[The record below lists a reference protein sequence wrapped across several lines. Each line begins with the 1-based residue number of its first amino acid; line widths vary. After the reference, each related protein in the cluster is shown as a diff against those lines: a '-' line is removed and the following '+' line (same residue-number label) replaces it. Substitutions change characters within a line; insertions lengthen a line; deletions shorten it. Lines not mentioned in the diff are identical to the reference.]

1 MLTKEQI
8 FAARDLQTED
18 VDVAEWGGSVRI
30 SVMSGRTRE
39 ALMDVLQEPQ
49 AISRFQALV
58 LASTIVGDDGAAVFS
73 EGDIEQLRDKSPDV
87 LVRLVDV
94 AMRLNKIGA
103 KATEDAEKN
112 SVAASSGSSGS
123 DSPAS

>member
-18 VDVAEWGGSVRI
+18 VPVPEWGGDVRI
-30 SVMSGRTRE
+30 TVMGGKARDALME
-39 ALMDVLQEPQ
+39 ALAQPQ
-49 AISRFQALV
+49 TTARFQALV
-58 LASTIVGDDGAAVFS
+58 LASTVVDDAGAPVFTAD
-73 EGDIEQLRDKSPDV
+73 DIEPLSEKNTDV
-87 LVRLVDV
+87 LTRLVAV

-112 SVAASSGSSGS
+112 SEAAQSGSSGS

>member
-18 VDVAEWGGSVRI
+18 VDVPEWGGKVRI

-39 ALMDVLQEPQ
+39 ALMALLQEPQ
-49 AISRFQALV
+49 AMSRFQALV
-58 LASTIVGDDGAAVFS
+58 LASTVVGDDGAVVFS
-73 EGDIEQLRDKSPDV
+73 EGDIEQLRDKSTDV

-103 KATEDAEKN
+103 KATEEVEKN
-112 SVAASSGSSGS
+112 SEAAMSGSSGS
-123 DSPAS
+123 DSPAN